1 MTRIDKSCGY
11 DRVDVAGSPKV
22 WLYSSITTLKLRCG
36 RYKGTG
42 VSPYLRDI
50 RPRAEEKAR
59 RRVEALHASQSEG
72 EERLTGKGFE
82 SERAR
87 ARQALREEVSAQR
100 GQSVQKIAAASGEK
114 DDGRILRVAA
124 YCRVSTDDID
134 QVISI
139 ELQKNNYRD
148 MIRANP
154 KWKYAG
160 TYVDDGFSGTNTE
173 HRPAF
178 NLMMKDAMAGKIDMI
193 ITKSVSRFA
202 RNLLDCIGWV
212 RRLKEHEP
220 PIPVFFEQEHLNTLD
235 NTSNI
240 ILFVLAMVAEEE
252 SHMKSEAMLLSLEWR
267 FSRGR
272 FLTPALLGYDR
283 VEVPDGHGGRK
294 KVLSVNEDE
303 ARTVRLMYYMLLS
316 GSSPAEIAATL
327 TELSRETGLR
337 KVVRPAQRALDRFRG
352 EQRDAQRA
360 LLRRCTGAQDVDAQF
375 SRSQVSQ
382 KPWQKEQV
390 LPAWAPRGHRDA
402 GAVERRP
409 AHPQQPPLRPRW
421 KLPAHAGDR
430 PGRPDRLHFRQP
442 RMAGYEADEY
452 YRVSS
457 IAMGL
462 EEGDLEA
469 DLEAEHLPDGG
480 HRIAG
485 PDG

>member
-1 MTRIDKSCGY
+1 M
-11 DRVDVAGSPKV
+11 
-22 WLYSSITTLKLRCG
+22 
-36 RYKGTG
+36 
-42 VSPYLRDI
+42 RDI

-72 EERLTGKGFE
+72 EGRLTGKGFE

-272 FLTPALLGYDR
+272 FLTQ
-283 VEVPDGHGGRK
+283 
-294 KVLSVNEDE
+294 S
-303 ARTVRLMYYMLLS
+303 LS
-316 GSSPAEIAATL
+316 G
-327 TELSRETGLR
+327 
-337 KVVRPAQRALDRFRG
+337 
-352 EQRDAQRA
+352 
-360 LLRRCTGAQDVDAQF
+360 
-375 SRSQVSQ
+375 
-382 KPWQKEQV
+382 
-390 LPAWAPRGHRDA
+390 A
-402 GAVERRP
+402 GALALKALPGRASITLALGCMQRFHP
-409 AHPQQPPLRPRW
+409 APCFFFCPGPYVPQVWLTPVPLSLPLRN
-421 KLPAHAGDR
+421 
-430 PGRPDRLHFRQP
+430 FR
-442 RMAGYEADEY
+442 AAVLLY
-452 YRVSS
+452 S
-457 IAMGL
+457 
-462 EEGDLEA
+462 
-469 DLEAEHLPDGG
+469 HT
-480 HRIAG
+480 
-485 PDG
+485 